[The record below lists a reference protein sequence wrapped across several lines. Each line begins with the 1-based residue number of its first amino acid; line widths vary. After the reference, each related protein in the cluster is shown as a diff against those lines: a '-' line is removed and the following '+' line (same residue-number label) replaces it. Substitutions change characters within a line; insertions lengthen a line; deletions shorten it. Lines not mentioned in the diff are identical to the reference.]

1 MPKFLLDHR
10 HEASECAV
18 VFASWKGFSSPL
30 RHQATTA
37 TCPTGGHAIW
47 WEVEAPGR
55 DEALSQLPRY
65 VAERTTA
72 VQISEVVIP

>member
-10 HEASECAV
+10 HEADECAV
-18 VFASWKGFSSPL
+18 VFASWRGFTSPL
-30 RHQATTA
+30 RHHATVG

-47 WEVEAPGR
+47 WQIDAEGE
-55 DEALSQLPRY
+55 DEALGQLPRY

-72 VQISEVVIP
+72 TQISEVVIP